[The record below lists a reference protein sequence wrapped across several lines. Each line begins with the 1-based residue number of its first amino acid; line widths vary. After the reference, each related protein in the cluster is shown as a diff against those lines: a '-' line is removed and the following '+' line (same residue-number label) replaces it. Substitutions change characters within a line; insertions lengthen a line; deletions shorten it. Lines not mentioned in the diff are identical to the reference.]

1 MKEYTQ
7 VLNIRVR
14 NIRMEELLVAYKE
27 GALFTPNADHIV
39 RLQTQEEFY
48 RAYRQ
53 AEWVVCDSRVL
64 RFFSPLSGRRI
75 RTVVPGSTFFHEFCD
90 YHCED
95 PECRIFLLG
104 SKEGGAE
111 KAKEKINQRVGREM
125 VVGVHSPSFS
135 FVDDEK
141 ECEEICGL
149 INQSGATVLLVGVS
163 SPKQEM
169 WIMRYRDRL
178 PGVRMQMA
186 LGATIDFEAG
196 WPRRSPLWIQK
207 MGLEWL
213 WRFCHEPKRLFK
225 RYFMQ
230 DPKIFWYFLKQL
242 FGKYR
247 NPFG

>member
-1 MKEYTQ
+1 MKGYTQ

-14 NIRMEELLVAYKE
+14 NVRMKELLAAYKE

-39 RLQTQEEFY
+39 RLQKQEGFY
-48 RAYRQ
+48 RAYQQ

-90 YHCED
+90 YHRED

-104 SKEGGAE
+104 SKEGVAE

-125 VVGVHSPSFS
+125 VVGAHSPSFS
-135 FVDDEK
+135 FVDDE
-141 ECEEICGL
+141 
-149 INQSGATVLLVGVS
+149 
-163 SPKQEM
+163 
-169 WIMRYRDRL
+169 
-178 PGVRMQMA
+178 

-225 RYFMQ
+225 RYFLQ
-230 DPKIFWYFLKQL
+230 DPKIFWYFLKKL
-242 FGKYR
+242 FGKYQ